1 MFFQFRCARRVQC
14 HQECGEPSVIEET
27 EQGGDMVPYMEREAV
42 NSSAMV
48 VRGLELT

>member
-1 MFFQFRCARRVQC
+1 MFLQFRRARRVQR
-14 HQECGEPSVIEET
+14 HRECGEPCVVEET
-27 EQGGDMVPYMEREAV
+27 EQGGDMVPYVEREAV